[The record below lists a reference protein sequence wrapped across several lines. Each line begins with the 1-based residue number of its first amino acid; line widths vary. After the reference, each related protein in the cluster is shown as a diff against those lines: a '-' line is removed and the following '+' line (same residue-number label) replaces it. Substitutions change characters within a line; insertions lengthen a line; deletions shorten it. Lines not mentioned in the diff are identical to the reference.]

1 MEKSLVLAAVISGL
15 LFWHVHAPASG
26 GGLDPARGLTQYA
39 LTSWSKREGLP
50 QNSVCAIAQTPDG
63 YLWFGTMEGLTR
75 FDGVT
80 FRVHNVRNTPQL
92 RINYVSALRVSRD
105 STLWIGTYGAGLLRM
120 RGGSFQHVPAPR
132 ELDRAMVWQI
142 IEDRAG
148 RIWAATNTGLV
159 LIERDSVRRIF
170 AQADALPLTSVNSV
184 CEDSSGTI
192 LALTRK
198 GIWKLR
204 GDCFFPY
211 LLAGD
216 PKADQKNKSPVA
228 AVPLREA
235 GGPIIPGIPAHVIAG
250 RDSSLW
256 IGTLNAGLYRFRDGL
271 LESYSCKEGLG
282 QGAVST
288 LFEDNYGT
296 LWIGTSFG
304 GLSRLVN
311 GKLSGL
317 TSAIGLSGDE
327 VLSLFN
333 DREGNFW
340 IGVSTGGVNRLVNS
354 KFITYRTGQ
363 TPFENMVWGIH
374 ADRQGRVF
382 AGTGAGALMEFQD
395 GKFLP
400 SSVKKG
406 KANGLVFTMFED
418 RKGRRW
424 VGTTDGI
431 YCVDRGV
438 TRTFPTGRVYTV
450 AEDRFGRIWSAGL
463 KGLLL
468 FNGRDFQPVSS
479 DSAFLWVGVRQL
491 AFDRSGNVWLA
502 TNDHGVGRM
511 SLPPP
516 GGLPSPISPKAITWF
531 HQERGLSSNWIT
543 HILVDSSDRVWV
555 TTYGGG
561 LNLIRGDSVCTFN
574 STAGLPEDGLMS
586 IIEDGL
592 GMFWLTSNNGITRVS
607 KADLLAYADGGAAM
621 VPVQSFSVS
630 DGMYSDECNGGYQAS
645 AACTPDGKLW
655 FPTTAGV
662 VMVDPYSLPV
672 NTISPTVVLDRVRV
686 DNIEG
691 ETRGGTAFAP
701 GNGELEFQFSG
712 LSFAA
717 PERVRYRYM
726 LEGFNQSWI
735 DAGPRREAYY
745 TNIDPGTYR
754 FRVIACNAD
763 GVWSEA
769 GVNYMFTL
777 RPHFRQTIWFSVL
790 VGLSLMLVAAGMMM
804 LYKRDRDRELQA
816 SQLESKLTQAQLQ
829 ILEMQLQPHFLFN
842 TLNGIM
848 VLIREDPDTASLMI
862 ARLSEF
868 LRLTLESAGA
878 QEVTLRRELEFLDR
892 YVQIERLRF
901 GDRLTIEQE
910 VPLELLDAMV
920 PNLILQPLVEN
931 AIRHGVSKRR
941 GPALISIGVTRDNG
955 TLSIRVRDNGSGLPG
970 RGNADLKEGI
980 GLSNT
985 RARLRHLY
993 GQKQRFELNSP
1004 PDGGLSVLL
1013 SLPFHK

>member
-1 MEKSLVLAAVISGL
+1 MKKSLVLAAVFSGL
-15 LFWHVHAPASG
+15 LVGHVPAPAAG
-26 GGLDPARGLTQYA
+26 NGLDPARDLTQYA

-63 YLWFGTMEGLTR
+63 YLWFGTMEGLAR
-75 FDGVT
+75 FDGVS

-92 RINYVSALRVSRD
+92 RMNYISALRVLRD
-105 STLWIGTYGAGLLRM
+105 STLWIGTYGGGLLRM
-120 RGGSFQHVPAPR
+120 RGGSFQRVSAPP
-132 ELDRAMVWQI
+132 EVDRAMVWQI
-142 IEDRAG
+142 IQDRAG
-148 RIWAATNTGLV
+148 RIWAATSIGLV
-159 LIERDSVRRIF
+159 LVEHDSVRRVF
-170 AQADALPLTSVNSV
+170 SRADALPLAAVNSV
-184 CEDSSGTI
+184 CEDSAGAI

-198 GIWKLR
+198 GIWKLE

-216 PKADQKNKSPVA
+216 PRAEKNNRPVA
-228 AVPLREA
+228 AAPSRGA
-235 GGPIIPGIPAHVIAG
+235 GGALIEGIPSYVIAG
-250 RDSSLW
+250 FDNSLW
-256 IGTLNAGLYRFRDGL
+256 IGTWNAGLFRFREGVL
-271 LESYSCKEGLG
+271 QSYSCKEGLG
-282 QGAVST
+282 PGGVST
-288 LFEDNYGT
+288 LYEDNQRT
-296 LWIGTSFG
+296 IWIGTSFG
-304 GLSRLVN
+304 GVSRLVD
-311 GKLSGL
+311 GKLTRL
-317 TSAIGLSGDE
+317 TSEHGLSADE
-327 VLSLFN
+327 ILSLFE

-340 IGVSTGGVNRLVNS
+340 VGVSTGGVNRLVNS

-374 ADRQGRVF
+374 ADSQGRVF
-382 AGTGAGALMEFQD
+382 AGTGAGVLMEFK
-395 GKFLP
+395 GGEFLP
-400 SSVKKG
+400 SPLMKG
-406 KANGLVFTMFED
+406 KPNGLVFAMMED

-424 VGTTDGI
+424 IGTTDGI
-431 YCVDRGV
+431 HCVDRGK
-438 TRTFPTGRVYTV
+438 TRTFPAGRVYAI
-450 AEDRFGRIWSAGL
+450 AEDRFGRIWAAGL
-463 KGLLL
+463 KGLSF
-468 FNGRDFQPVSS
+468 FNGREFQPVSR
-479 DSAFLWVGVRQL
+479 DSVFFGIALTQL
-491 AFDRSGNVWLA
+491 VFDRSGHVWLG
-502 TNDHGVGRM
+502 THDHGVGRM
-511 SLPPP
+511 VLPAE
-516 GGLPSPISPKAITWF
+516 GDLPSPFRSRAITWF
-531 HQERGLSSNWIT
+531 QQKQGLTSTWVT
-543 HILVDSSDRVWV
+543 HILVDSADRVWV
-555 TTYGGG
+555 TTVGGG
-561 LNLIRGDSVCTFN
+561 LNLIRGDSIRSFTAA
-574 STAGLPEDGLMS
+574 AGLPEEGLLS
-586 IIEDGL
+586 VIEDGL
-592 GMFWLTSNNGITRVS
+592 DQLWLTSNNGVMRVS
-607 KADLLAYADGGAAM
+607 KADLLAHVDGGAAV

-645 AACTPDGKLW
+645 AARTPDGRLW

-662 VMVDPYSLPV
+662 VMVDPHSLPV
-672 NTISPTVVLDRVRV
+672 NTTSPTVVLDRVRV
-686 DNIEG
+686 DNLEVETTGGG
-691 ETRGGTAFAP
+691 ENPP

-712 LSFAA
+712 LSFTA

-735 DAGPRREAYY
+735 DAGARREAYY

-769 GVNYMFTL
+769 GAGYTLTL
-777 RPHFRQTIWFSVL
+777 RPHFRQTIWFSLLAGLSILL
-790 VGLSLMLVAAGMMM
+790 VGAGVMV

-848 VLIREDPDTASLMI
+848 VLIRQDPDTASLMI

-901 GDRLTIEQE
+901 GDRLTVEQE
-910 VPLELLDAMV
+910 VPNELLEAMV

-941 GPALISIGVTRDNG
+941 GLALISIGVTRDNG
-955 TLSIRVRDNGSGLPG
+955 TLSIQVRDNGTGLPA
-970 RGNADLKEGI
+970 RSSANLKEGI

-985 RARLRHLY
+985 RARLRYLY

-1004 PDGGLSVLL
+1004 SEGGVSVLL